1 MWDNSLGDGKT
12 SLLIITAILDLPRIE
27 TSRPSFGS
35 KLLFVMMMMM
45 MMMKKKKKKKKK
57 KIDSTSKGDI
67 QPTPSTMLPRPIS
80 ETAPNSTDP
89 SPGEVKVAGGLEG
102 VMSHA
107 LDHLEDS

>member
-1 MWDNSLGDGKT
+1 MWDNRLGDGKT

-27 TSRPSFGS
+27 TSRHSFGS

-45 MMMKKKKKKKKK
+45 MMKKK

-67 QPTPSTMLPRPIS
+67 QSTPSTVLPRPIS

-102 VMSHA
+102 VMS
-107 LDHLEDS
+107 LMHLTILRILTWWI